1 MKKFTIDKSKVKTF
15 EDFQSVYSKME
26 ECTPEEEKEVLEK
39 IQEYL
44 TVREFD
50 KYREKDLQDKMRRG
64 LI

>member
-1 MKKFTIDKSKVKTF
+1 MKKFTTDKTF

-26 ECTPEEEKEVLEK
+26 ECSLEALEK
-39 IQEYL
+39 IEEFL